1 MGLDGISVNQLRITP
16 ENNSAELNV
25 STRFSLDAT
34 HKIVDGLSQGQKV
47 DPDKQNEHEKPNLN
61 NSFNSQDEQEDE
73 NNKDEPLEEVIKYDL
88 SRNDKYLLK
97 IEDESNSILIVE
109 KSTQNIV
116 QKISAEKLSNFV
128 NYLSNSNGSIV
139 NRKF

>member
-16 ENNSAELNV
+16 ENNSAELNIA
-25 STRFSLDAT
+25 TRFSLDT
-34 HKIVDGLSQGQKV
+34 SHKIVDGLSQGQKV

-73 NNKDEPLEEVIKYDL
+73 NNKAEPLEEVIKYDL

-109 KSTQNIV
+109 KSTQNVV